1 MKQYRIPLDSPI
13 NQTFYDSGFG
23 FYIEDYP
30 VGLQGYIIC
39 DNNPNTLREVTA
51 QRVIRYTNRFAFWTL
66 STVSSHPGEYLDI
79 WVIETESEFGVL
91 PTQTQY
97 LNVTLFDTDVATET
111 TQSQILSELQTNIA
125 KETTLQSANTNTL
138 EIKNILDVLSSNIA
152 KDATLNSVNTN
163 TLEIKN
169 LLKPYVDY
177 EVFTFTATAGS
188 GSEQTFTLKLTSRE
202 IHVNVLQGKA
212 KIRFASAGGSTDFF
226 TPTSNVYKF
235 KTTSLTVKEDNGT
248 SDTIVEIVVFYD
260 QVFTRS
266 P

>member
-51 QRVIRYTNRFAFWTL
+51 QRVIRYTDRFAFWTL

-97 LNVTLFDTDVATET
+97 LNVTLSDTDVATET

-125 KETTLQSANTNTL
+125 KETTLQSVNANT
-138 EIKNILDVLSSNIA
+138 V
-152 KDATLNSVNTN
+152 
-163 TLEIKN
+163 EIKN

-188 GSEQTFTLKLTSRE
+188 LAEHTFTFKLSSRE

-212 KIRFASAGGSTDFF
+212 KIRFASAGGTTDFF
-226 TPTSNVYKF
+226 TPTTNVYKF
-235 KTTSLTVKEDNGT
+235 VTSTITVKEDGGT
-248 SDTIVEIVVFYD
+248 SDAIVEIVVFYD
-260 QVFTRS
+260 QVFTRN

>member
-39 DNNPNTLREVTA
+39 DNNPNTLRQVTA
-51 QRVIRYTNRFAFWTL
+51 QRVIRYTDRFAFWTL

-97 LNVTLFDTDVATET
+97 LNVTLSDTDVATET

-125 KETTLQSANTNTL
+125 KETTLQS
-138 EIKNILDVLSSNIA
+138 
-152 KDATLNSVNTN
+152 VNTN
-163 TLEIKN
+163 ILEIKN

-212 KIRFASAGGSTDFF
+212 KIRFASTGGTTDFF
-226 TPTSNVYKF
+226 TPTTNVYKF

>member
-51 QRVIRYTNRFAFWTL
+51 QRVIRYTDRFAFWTL

-97 LNVTLFDTDVATET
+97 LNVTLSDTDVATET

-125 KETTLQSANTNTL
+125 KETTLQS
-138 EIKNILDVLSSNIA
+138 
-152 KDATLNSVNTN
+152 VNTN
-163 TLEIKN
+163 ILEIKN

-212 KIRFASAGGSTDFF
+212 KIRFASTGGTTDFF
-226 TPTSNVYKF
+226 TPTTNVYKF

-260 QVFTRS
+260 QVFTRN